1 MHSSIS
7 ALAFAGMIGSIV
19 SASPLEARGA
29 TSKQCYTLLGTR
41 SVGNVPTYVTTI
53 STQCTVTSHFSTSQT
68 VILYPQTG
76 TITITTTP
84 TLSTVS
90 TSTVPVPTSWFA
102 VQDSL
107 SGASYDGTG
116 GSDPIVSKRAL
127 DVAAKVTKSYPE
139 QVTCTAYVPSRIC
152 STLRTTSTSTAT
164 ITPKKIYSTVTST
177 TTSTTYT
184 SSTTVYAACAT
195 NNFVDTVASGPEG
208 PGIGG
213 IALQGGGAFTD
224 DVTAVVNS
232 AYNCCVFGLGVPFAA
247 AVFAWD
253 ETTGNCFVAG
263 NSNTCPAG
271 GQNNNFAQVQTQ
283 SSVQYVAGNL
293 PCGAITEAD

>member
-1 MHSSIS
+1 MHSLRSITDMLHPAHDEHIDGDDYS
-7 ALAFAGMIGSIV
+7 EEDLQHGHEHNDLDNCKPPALFAG
-19 SASPLEARGA
+19 R
-29 TSKQCYTLLGTR
+29 R
-41 SVGNVPTYVTTI
+41 SLIPR
-53 STQCTVTSHFSTSQT
+53 Q
-68 VILYPQTG
+68 
-76 TITITTTP
+76 
-84 TLSTVS
+84 
-90 TSTVPVPTSWFA
+90 
-102 VQDSL
+102 
-107 SGASYDGTG
+107 
-116 GSDPIVSKRAL
+116 
-127 DVAAKVTKSYPE
+127 
-139 QVTCTAYVPSRIC
+139 
-152 STLRTTSTSTAT
+152 
-164 ITPKKIYSTVTST
+164 
-177 TTSTTYT
+177 YT

-208 PGIGG
+208 AGIGG